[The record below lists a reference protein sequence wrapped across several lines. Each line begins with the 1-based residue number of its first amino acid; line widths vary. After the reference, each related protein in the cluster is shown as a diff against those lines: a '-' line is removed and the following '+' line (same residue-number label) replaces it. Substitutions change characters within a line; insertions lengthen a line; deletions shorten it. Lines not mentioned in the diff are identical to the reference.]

1 MTYII
6 QSTKLTQEFI
16 DKEIAKSFT
25 SICGYN
31 PSMGEYWY
39 HQLYSSSCDKIVE
52 NWNEENLMEI
62 YADVELCQK
71 NYYG

>member
-6 QSTKLTQEFI
+6 KSTKLTQEFI
-16 DKEIAKSFT
+16 NEEISKSLI

-31 PSMGEYWY
+31 PSMGGFWY
-39 HQLYSSSCDKIVE
+39 DELYSSSGYKIPK
-52 NWNEENLMEI
+52 NWNEENLMEL